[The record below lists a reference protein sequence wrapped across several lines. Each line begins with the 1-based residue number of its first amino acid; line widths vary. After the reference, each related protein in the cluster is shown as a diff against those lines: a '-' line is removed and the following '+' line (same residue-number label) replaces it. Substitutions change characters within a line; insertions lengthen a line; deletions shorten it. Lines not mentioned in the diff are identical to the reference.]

1 MISDSNVFF
10 ECNAQVMNTK
20 FLRNKHEVQPL
31 YSIVWLN
38 NWPSITNQNLLQ
50 IKNFDK
56 QIAINK
62 KIKLKLNQSME
73 KMGKNSTLCSEQ
85 KSPPLTKDIT
95 KNAALNIELNGICPS
110 LYSCSQFLESPNED
124 TPKIQQLNSC
134 SLTLETGL

>member
-1 MISDSNVFF
+1 MISDSNILFA
-10 ECNAQVMNTK
+10 CNAQVMNKK
-20 FLRNKHEVQPL
+20 FLGNKLEVQPL

-85 KSPPLTKDIT
+85 KSPPITKDIT
-95 KNAALNIELNGICPS
+95 KNVALNIELNGICPS
-110 LYSCSQFLESPNED
+110 VSSCSQFLESPIEQ
-124 TPKIQQLNSC
+124 TPKVKQLNSC
-134 SLTLETGL
+134 NLTLETGS